1 METMERPAHPS
12 YRGFGDGYSEM
23 TGRVVVVERQVSLA
37 GFQDESLLSLKLS
50 SPELM
55 DEGQNPTGVRVARVS
70 IAPV

>member
-23 TGRVVVVERQVSLA
+23 TGRVVAVERQVSLA
-37 GFQDESLLSLKLS
+37 GFQNESLLKLS